1 MVERMIATALAAEG
15 DLTGGWSWTVWLLI
29 PVVLVLAY
37 VTARVVGPDG
47 DPPPTASSGRGVTEH
62 LARREAQEDPR

>member
-1 MVERMIATALAAEG
+1 MIATLAAEG

-29 PVVLVLAY
+29 PAVLILAY

-47 DPPPTASSGRGVTEH
+47 DPPPTTSTGRGVSEH
-62 LARREAQEDPR
+62 LARRATQENAQ

>member
-1 MVERMIATALAAEG
+1 MIATLAAQV
-15 DLTGGWSWTVWLLI
+15 DLAGGWSWTVWLGI

-47 DPPPTASSGRGVTEH
+47 DPPRTTSSGRGVSEH
-62 LARREAQEDPR
+62 LARRAAQEESE

>member
-1 MVERMIATALAAEG
+1 MVERMIATVAAEG

-29 PVVLVLAY
+29 PLVLVLAY

-47 DPPPTASSGRGVTEH
+47 DPPATTSAARGVSEH
-62 LARREAQEDPR
+62 LARRAAQETPE

>member
-1 MVERMIATALAAEG
+1 MVEGLITTFAAEG

-47 DPPPTASSGRGVTEH
+47 DPPPTTSRGRGVAEH
-62 LARREAQEDPR
+62 LARREAQEDLR

>member
-1 MVERMIATALAAEG
+1 MVERMMATLAAEG

-29 PVVLVLAY
+29 PLVLVLAY

-47 DPPPTASSGRGVTEH
+47 DPPPTTSTERGVSEH
-62 LARREAQEDPR
+62 LARRAAQGSTE

>member
-1 MVERMIATALAAEG
+1 MVAGMTATLAVEG

-29 PVVLVLAY
+29 PVALVLAY

-47 DPPPTASSGRGVTEH
+47 DPPPSSSTGRGVSEH
-62 LARREAQEDPR
+62 LARRASQEHTT